1 MTSVRDSERSFS
13 NKCIP
18 DYIKEIRQNWL
29 KEPPKNIYRISIGE
43 SKMVYRMTLGSLYY
57 DMAIKKVEAKE
68 CETDVG
74 RQTTIFLK
82 TKHPGLWR
90 KWVIIKKMRQIVI

>member
-1 MTSVRDSERSFS
+1 
-13 NKCIP
+13 
-18 DYIKEIRQNWL
+18 
-29 KEPPKNIYRISIGE
+29 
-43 SKMVYRMTLGSLYY
+43 
-57 DMAIKKVEAKE
+57 MAIKKVEAKE